1 MTYSIV
7 FSSRTGN
14 TEQLAR
20 AIRSVLP
27 AGDCLYFGGPDAAA
41 LAADRLYIGFWTE
54 KGSCDEAMAAFLAGV
69 QNKEVFLFGTAG
81 FGSQPAY
88 FQAVLKRVQA
98 NLGANN
104 TLVGS
109 FMCQGRMPK
118 AVRRRY
124 ETMLAAPD
132 HAPNLEAMI
141 ENFDR
146 ALSHPDAADLSAL
159 TRAVLPAAR
168 D

>member
-81 FGSQPAY
+81 FGLSQAY
-88 FQAVLKRVQA
+88 FAQIIQRVAAQLPA
-98 NLGANN
+98 DARMEEW
-104 TLVGS
+104 
-109 FMCQGRMPK
+109 FMCQGRMGDG
-118 AVRRRY
+118 VRQRY
-124 ETMLAAPD
+124 EAMLADPA
-132 HAPNLEAMI
+132 AEAKARQLL
-141 ENFDR
+141 ENFHS
-146 ALSHPDAADLSAL
+146 AASHPDRADAAAL
-159 TRAVLPAAR
+159 VEKVRR
-168 D
+168 WMER

>member
-1 MTYSIV
+1 MGYAIV

-14 TEQLAR
+14 TRQLAE
-20 AIRSVLP
+20 AIRDALP
-27 AGDCLYFGGPDAAA
+27 ADGCVYFGQPGPDVP
-41 LAADRLYIGFWTE
+41 AADRYYVGFWTD
-54 KGSCDEAMAAFLAGV
+54 KGSCDEALAAFLATV
-69 QNKEVFLFGTAG
+69 EHKEVFLFGTAG

-98 NLGANN
+98 NLGQGC

-109 FMCQGRMPK
+109 YMCQGKMPQ

-124 ETMLAAPD
+124 EAMLAAPD

-141 ENFDR
+141 ENFDH
-146 ALSHPDAADLSAL
+146 ALSHPDAADLDGL
-159 TRAVLPAAR
+159 TKAVLAAGR
-168 D
+168 E

>member
-1 MTYSIV
+1 M
-7 FSSRTGN
+7 
-14 TEQLAR
+14 
-20 AIRSVLP
+20 
-27 AGDCLYFGGPDAAA
+27 
-41 LAADRLYIGFWTE
+41 
-54 KGSCDEAMAAFLAGV
+54 
-69 QNKEVFLFGTAG
+69 FLFGTAG

-109 FMCQGRMPK
+109 FMCQGRMPQ

>member
-1 MTYSIV
+1 MTYAIV
-7 FSSRTGN
+7 YSSRTGN

-20 AIRSVLP
+20 TIKACMP
-27 AGDCLYFGGPDAAA
+27 AEGCVWFGGPNVAA
-41 LAADRLYIGFWTE
+41 LAADRLYIGFWTD
-54 KGSCDEAMAAFLAGV
+54 KGSCDEELAAFLAKV
-69 QNKEVFLFGTAG
+69 EHKEVFLFGTAG

-88 FQAVLKRVQA
+88 FRTVLGRVQA
-98 NLGANN
+98 NLGTGN

-109 FMCQGRMPK
+109 FMCQGKMPQ

-124 ETMLAAPD
+124 ESMLSAPD

-159 TRAVLPAAR
+159 EQEVRCAGR
-168 D
+168 E